1 MLNWYSL
8 KLACL
13 IEDEGFAAVIEAI
26 TFDLWDTIIHDDSDE
41 AKRAAQGLRSKKD
54 ERRHLVWSALNR
66 LEPIEYDTV
75 ARAYD
80 VADAAFNHVW
90 HEQHI
95 TWTVNDRLGVLLKG
109 LARTLPKDEFRCV
122 VQSHEEME
130 VTIMPDP
137 IAGISFALNELAKH
151 YKLAV
156 VSDAIV
162 SPGRC
167 LKRWLA
173 QQDLDHYFD
182 GFAFSDEV
190 GHSKPHRRMFEC
202 AAEQL
207 GVQVPNMLHV
217 GDRDQNDVKGPQAL
231 GMKAILF
238 TGTRDVDKDKTSADA
253 ICSRHQ
259 DLPEII
265 SRVAAE

>member
-1 MLNWYSL
+1 MI
-8 KLACL
+8 K
-13 IEDEGFAAVIEAI
+13 AI

-41 AKRAAQGLRSKKD
+41 PKRAAQGLRSKKD

-66 LEPIEYDTV
+66 IEPIEYDTV
-75 ARAYD
+75 VRAYD

-90 HEQHI
+90 HKQHI
-95 TWTVNDRLGVLLKG
+95 TWTVNERLTVLLKG
-109 LARTLPKDEFRCV
+109 LARTLPEDEFGSV
-122 VQSHEEME
+122 VQAHEEME

-137 IAGISFALNELAKH
+137 IDGIAFALNELAKR

-156 VSDAIV
+156 VSDALV

-173 QQDLDHYFD
+173 LHDLDHYFG

-202 AAEQL
+202 AAQQL
-207 GVQVPNMLHV
+207 GVQVADMLHV

-231 GMKAILF
+231 GMRAILF

-253 ICSRHQ
+253 ICARHQ
-259 DLPEII
+259 DLPAVIG
-265 SRVAAE
+265 RVVAE

>member
-1 MLNWYSL
+1 MI
-8 KLACL
+8 K
-13 IEDEGFAAVIEAI
+13 AI

-41 AKRAAQGLRSKKD
+41 PKRAAQGLRSKKD
-54 ERRHLVWSALNR
+54 ERRYLVWSALNR
-66 LEPIEYDTV
+66 LEPIEYEAV

-80 VADAAFNHVW
+80 VADDAFNHVW

-95 TWTVNDRLGVLLKG
+95 TWTVHERLTVLLKG
-109 LARTLPKDEFRCV
+109 LVRTLPEHTFGSV
-122 VQSHEEME
+122 VQSHEDME
-130 VTIMPDP
+130 VNIMPDP
-137 IAGISFALNELAKH
+137 IDGISVALNELAKH

-167 LKRWLA
+167 LRRWLTLNG
-173 QQDLDHYFD
+173 LDHYFS

-202 AAEQL
+202 AAQQL
-207 GVQVPNMLHV
+207 GVEVGDMLHV

-259 DLPEII
+259 DLPAII
-265 SRVAAE
+265 QRVAGV